1 MFNMHR
7 KTAVVYSYT
16 VQRTYLAFGQVRMLV
31 EQLEHG
37 VVVALGGRN
46 HPITLRLV
54 QLQTH
59 RYELCACT

>member
-1 MFNMHR
+1 MFNMHN
-7 KTAVVYSYT
+7 KTAAVVYSYT
-16 VQRTYLAFGQVRMLV
+16 VQRTYLAFGEVRVLV

-54 QLQTH
+54 QLQTD
-59 RYELCACT
+59 RYE